1 MSTAG
6 TVSDEPDEDASG
18 RSYGRAGRNLV
29 AAVSV
34 GILLG
39 GLVLLTLLLVK
50 AVFVGLVV
58 VLVGVAV
65 YELALALRP
74 TGVRLPPV
82 PLLFGVAVMLV
93 GAYVGATTALV
104 GALGLTVVA
113 VCAWR
118 IAGGREGFVRDV
130 TASTFVVMY
139 VPFLASFAILLLRPE
154 DGPFRVI
161 CFLVVTI
168 ASDVGGYV
176 AGVLFGRHQLAPE
189 VSPKK
194 SWEGLAGSAVLCL
207 AAGITLVVLLLDGPW
222 WVGLILGAVAPAMS
236 TVGDLFVSMLKR
248 DVGIKD
254 MGSFLPGHGGIM
266 DRLDSLLPMA
276 MVSWFL
282 LTVLVPV

>member
-1 MSTAG
+1 MSAAD
-6 TVSDEPDEDASG
+6 TVTDEPSEDSSG
-18 RSYGRAGRNLV
+18 GSHGRAGRNLV
-29 AAVSV
+29 AAASV
-34 GILLG
+34 GALLG
-39 GLVLLTLLLVK
+39 AVVLAALLWIKV
-50 AVFVGLVV
+50 VFVGVVV

-74 TGVRLPPV
+74 TGVRLPPA
-82 PLLFGVAVMLV
+82 PLLFGVALMLV
-93 GAYVGATTALV
+93 GAYVGGTNALV
-104 GALGLTVVA
+104 GALGFTAVA

-130 TASTFVVMY
+130 TASTFVVLY

-154 DGPFRVI
+154 DGPYRVV
-161 CFLVVTI
+161 CFLAVTV
-168 ASDVGGYV
+168 ASDLGGYF

-189 VSPKK
+189 ISPKK

-207 AAGITLVVLLLDGPW
+207 ATGITLVTLLLDGPW
-222 WVGLILGAVAPAMS
+222 WAGLILGAVAPAMG
-236 TVGDLFVSMLKR
+236 TLGDLFVSMLKR

-276 MVSWFL
+276 MISWFL
-282 LTVLVPV
+282 LSLLVPA